1 MSESRLNRAS
11 LPVQVFLPG
20 SMFPD
25 LPFPVSSK
33 GSRRDAA
40 LSGVVI
46 NGSTTGS
53 RPMDLAFPELFECKR
68 VVMLE
73 TDIVIFLVRRVLRL
87 VEIPSHLSLL
97 PPIHQMHLR
106 QSLAIFLRRRPAQ
119 VLLDLVR
126 SHETESRVRD
136 EAAADEQTRAR
147 REVAVGFPE
156 RHGFGLAW
164 WIA

>member
-1 MSESRLNRAS
+1 MSGPRLNRAS

-25 LPFPVSSK
+25 LPFPVFSK

-53 RPMDLAFPELFECKR
+53 RPMNLAFPELFECKR

-73 TDIVIFLVRRVLRL
+73 TDIVIFLVRRVLCL

-97 PPIHQMHLR
+97 PPIHHVHLR

-119 VLLDLVR
+119 ILLDFV
-126 SHETESRVRD
+126 
-136 EAAADEQTRAR
+136 
-147 REVAVGFPE
+147 
-156 RHGFGLAW
+156 
-164 WIA
+164 